1 VDQTTAARSSR
12 LTGFAKLTI
21 VTTGLTLVLI
31 ALGGAVR
38 ATGSGLACPDWP
50 FCYGKVI
57 PRQADI
63 PPETHYTLVNVWL
76 EHSHRLVASVVGLL
90 VAAILVWALA
100 RFRHRPGILWPAVV
114 AAVAVNVQAALGAM
128 VVLRNL
134 LAELVTAH
142 LGMAMIVVAALVL
155 ITVNAS
161 LGPRP
166 QGHQAPAQLR
176 FARLSAGVAALA
188 YVQILVGGHV
198 TGVRAG
204 LAYGRHPLL
213 FDGAVIP
220 QIGSSL
226 QAWNVAH
233 RLLAYLLAAAV
244 LFLAVKALRHR
255 REVSQQGGWTA
266 RHRWLVKL
274 SMWAATLV
282 VVQILLG
289 FANLMLATPPGT
301 VIGHLTVASW
311 IWTVLVV
318 LTVLAYRLASEWPTN
333 ETAARRTADQDSVR
347 A

>member
-1 VDQTTAARSSR
+1 MDQTTAARSRR

-21 VTTGLTLVLI
+21 VTTGLTLVLV

-63 PPETHYTLVNVWL
+63 PPETHYTLFNVWL

-134 LAELVTAH
+134 LPELVTAH

-155 ITVNAS
+155 ITVNAT

-166 QGHQAPAQLR
+166 KGGDAPAQVR
-176 FARLSAGVAALA
+176 FARLSAAVAALA

-204 LAYGRHPLL
+204 MAYGRHPLL

-220 QIGSSL
+220 QIDSSL

-233 RLLAYLLAAAV
+233 RLLAYLVAAAV
-244 LFLAVKALRHR
+244 VFLAVKSLRHR
-255 REVSQQGGWTA
+255 RAISAQGGWTA

-274 SMWAATLV
+274 PMWAATLV

-289 FANLMLATPPGT
+289 FANLMLATPAGT
-301 VIGHLTVASW
+301 VVPHLAVASW

-318 LTVLAYRLASEWPTN
+318 LTVLAYRLAAEAPSSEPAPSL
-333 ETAARRTADQDSVR
+333 AAEHDSVR